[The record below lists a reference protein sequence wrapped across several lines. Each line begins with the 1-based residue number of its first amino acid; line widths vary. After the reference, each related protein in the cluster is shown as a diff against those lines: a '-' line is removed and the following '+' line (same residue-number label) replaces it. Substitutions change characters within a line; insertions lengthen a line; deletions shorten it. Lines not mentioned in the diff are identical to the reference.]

1 MKSYSGT
8 AAQQRSIATTNQN
21 IILVL
26 NQHVSEISIF

>member
-21 IILVL
+21 IIIVL
-26 NQHVSEISIF
+26 DQHASEINIF